1 MPTIHQ
7 RDLKALKIREEE
19 EEEEEEEEGDEGEE
33 EWWRRRGRGEKEY
46 RGKEEWR
53 RSGGEGEVEEEEE
66 KEEEWR
72 RRGRKRRSGEA
83 RTHSRTAA
91 ANRVYFKI
99 RHRSTYRSVV
109 LFVYMNQYK
118 HIWIVCI

>member
-7 RDLKALKIREEE
+7 RDLKALKIGEEK
-19 EEEEEEEEGDEGEE
+19 EEEEEEEGEEGEE
-33 EWWRRRGRGEKEY
+33 EWWRRRGRG
-46 RGKEEWR
+46 
-53 RSGGEGEVEEEEE
+53 GGRVEGGGGGVEEEEE
-66 KEEEWR
+66 EKKEEWR

>member
-7 RDLKALKIREEE
+7 RDLKALKIGGRGGGRGGGGGVV
-19 EEEEEEEEGDEGEE
+19 EEEGEG
-33 EWWRRRGRGEKEY
+33 G
-46 RGKEEWR
+46 R
-53 RSGGEGEVEEEEE
+53 RSGGGGGGGEEGEVEEEEE
-66 KEEEWR
+66 EKDEEWR

>member
-7 RDLKALKIREEE
+7 RDLKALKIGEEK
-19 EEEEEEEEGDEGEE
+19 EEEEEEEGEEGEE
-33 EWWRRRGRGEKEY
+33 EWWRRRGRGE
-46 RGKEEWR
+46 EEWR
-53 RSGGEGEVEEEEE
+53 RGVGVEEEEE
-66 KEEEWR
+66 EGKKEKWRR

>member
-1 MPTIHQ
+1 MV
-7 RDLKALKIREEE
+7 
-19 EEEEEEEEGDEGEE
+19 EEEGEG
-33 EWWRRRGRGEKEY
+33 GGEVEA
-46 RGKEEWR
+46 GGR
-53 RSGGEGEVEEEEE
+53 RSGGGGGGEEGEVEE

-83 RTHSRTAA
+83 WTHSRTAA

-99 RHRSTYRSVV
+99 RRRSTYRIVV

-118 HIWIVCI
+118 HIWIVRI

>member
-1 MPTIHQ
+1 MV
-7 RDLKALKIREEE
+7 
-19 EEEEEEEEGDEGEE
+19 EEEGEG
-33 EWWRRRGRGEKEY
+33 GG
-46 RGKEEWR
+46 GGGGR
-53 RSGGEGEVEEEEE
+53 RSGGGG
-66 KEEEWR
+66 EEEWR

>member
-7 RDLKALKIREEE
+7 RDLKALKIGEEK
-19 EEEEEEEEGDEGEE
+19 EEEEEEEGEEG
-33 EWWRRRGRGEKEY
+33 
-46 RGKEEWR
+46 
-53 RSGGEGEVEEEEE
+53 EEEE

-72 RRGRKRRSGEA
+72 RRGRKRKSGEA

-91 ANRVYFKI
+91 ANRDYFKI

>member
-1 MPTIHQ
+1 MV
-7 RDLKALKIREEE
+7 
-19 EEEEEEEEGDEGEE
+19 EEEGEG
-33 EWWRRRGRGEKEY
+33 GG
-46 RGKEEWR
+46 GGGGR
-53 RSGGEGEVEEEEE
+53 RSGGGGGGEEGKVEE

>member
-1 MPTIHQ
+1 M
-7 RDLKALKIREEE
+7 
-19 EEEEEEEEGDEGEE
+19 EEEGEG
-33 EWWRRRGRGEKEY
+33 G
-46 RGKEEWR
+46 R
-53 RSGGEGEVEEEEE
+53 RSGGGGGGGEEGEVEEEEE
-66 KEEEWR
+66 EKDEEWR

>member
-1 MPTIHQ
+1 MEEEEEGEGG
-7 RDLKALKIREEE
+7 RKSGGGEEEWRGGGGVEEE
-19 EEEEEEEEGDEGEE
+19 EEEE
-33 EWWRRRGRGEKEY
+33 K
-46 RGKEEWR
+46 K
-53 RSGGEGEVEEEEE
+53 
-66 KEEEWR
+66 EEWR
-72 RRGRKRRSGEA
+72 RRGKKRRSGEA

>member
-1 MPTIHQ
+1 M
-7 RDLKALKIREEE
+7 
-19 EEEEEEEEGDEGEE
+19 EEEGEG
-33 EWWRRRGRGEKEY
+33 G
-46 RGKEEWR
+46 R
-53 RSGGEGEVEEEEE
+53 RSGGGGGGGEEGEVEEEEE
-66 KEEEWR
+66 EKDEEWR

-91 ANRVYFKI
+91 ANRVSFKI

-109 LFVYMNQYK
+109 LFVHMNQYK

>member
-1 MPTIHQ
+1 M
-7 RDLKALKIREEE
+7 
-19 EEEEEEEEGDEGEE
+19 EEEGEGGGGVE
-33 EWWRRRGRGEKEY
+33 GGS
-46 RGKEEWR
+46 
-53 RSGGEGEVEEEEE
+53 RSGGRGGGGEEGEVEEEEEE

-83 RTHSRTAA
+83 WTHSRTAA

-99 RHRSTYRSVV
+99 RRRSTYRSVV

>member
-1 MPTIHQ
+1 MV
-7 RDLKALKIREEE
+7 
-19 EEEEEEEEGDEGEE
+19 EEEGEG
-33 EWWRRRGRGEKEY
+33 GGEVEA
-46 RGKEEWR
+46 GGR
-53 RSGGEGEVEEEEE
+53 RSGGGGGGEEGEVEE

>member
-7 RDLKALKIREEE
+7 RDLKALKIGEEKE
-19 EEEEEEEEGDEGEE
+19 GGEEGEGGGGVEAGG
-33 EWWRRRGRGEKEY
+33 RRNGGGGGGE
-46 RGKEEWR
+46 
-53 RSGGEGEVEEEEE
+53 EGEVEEEEEEEE